1 MTAANEPGQVRAGMP
16 DGLARAHRIVADAAA
31 CALEAFNDRG
41 NLRMRAKGPQDFVSA
56 ADEKVEQLIRAR
68 LALEFFGD
76 AVIGEEGGGW
86 PSANATWFIDP
97 IDGTSNFLRGLPLWG
112 VSLGLVR
119 GGKPS
124 IGVIAFPALDLIVGA
139 EAGFGLFVNGLAAQP
154 QRPFGDVHLA
164 SVGDADLDLE
174 DALATTRRLRE
185 AGWVVESYRCTTL
198 GLAFSAL
205 GRLDG
210 HLQHRVQAWDIAAG
224 LVLCAE
230 AGLEVHHGPLDE
242 RPTWV
247 RAGLPEIHRITRAGW
262 VDAGVGTGCDSSAL
276 RSRR

>member
-1 MTAANEPGQVRAGMP
+1 MTAGMP
-16 DGLARAHRIVADAAA
+16 DGLARAHRIVTDAAA
-31 CALEAFNDRG
+31 CALAAFRDRDG
-41 NLRMRAKGPQDFVSA
+41 LHMRTKGPQDFVSA
-56 ADEKVEQLIRAR
+56 ADEQVEQLIRAR

-76 AVIGEEGGGW
+76 AVIGEEGGGR

-119 GGKPS
+119 DGKPS

-139 EAGFGLFVNGLAAQP
+139 ESGHGLFVNGQAAQP
-154 QRPFGDVHLA
+154 ERPFGEVHLA
-164 SVGDADLDLE
+164 SIGDADLDLE
-174 DALATTRRLRE
+174 AALNTTRCLRA

-242 RPTWV
+242 KPTWV
-247 RAGLPEIHRITRAGW
+247 RAGLPAIHRITQACWSAAGQG
-262 VDAGVGTGCDSSAL
+262 VDGASP
-276 RSRR
+276 